1 MQTAS
6 QSFTIAPTRTLMLR
20 RRRARLRVCFRR
32 CHRCSP
38 IRLSSWVMS
47 TLSRCKESL
56 RRERRQQA
64 LRQGHPS
71 PERRLRSLPLQGQL
85 WLRNPISQRGV
96 RFMKE
101 VLQLSFLTS
110 ASKAVHLQIQN
121 PKQPVD
127 PVAVNAAMDAIVGG
141 DIFLFP
147 TGRIV
152 KKVAA
157 KVNTSDTS
165 ILTLP

>member
-1 MQTAS
+1 
-6 QSFTIAPTRTLMLR
+6 
-20 RRRARLRVCFRR
+20 
-32 CHRCSP
+32 
-38 IRLSSWVMS
+38 
-47 TLSRCKESL
+47 
-56 RRERRQQA
+56 
-64 LRQGHPS
+64 
-71 PERRLRSLPLQGQL
+71 
-85 WLRNPISQRGV
+85 
-96 RFMKE
+96 MKE